1 MAEPVKPRNWRR
13 QRSKEV
19 RHTSEIHRVEG
30 LPQEVKDYLQQ
41 VAELLNKIGH
51 KVAELERQRDEDAR
65 ETRRIC
71 EALDKRISSVTVNI
85 RGAA

>member
-1 MAEPVKPRNWRR
+1 MANDPVIELARR
-13 QRSKEV
+13 KKAGT
-19 RHTSEIHRVEG
+19 HTREITHVES
-30 LPQEVKDYLQQ
+30 LPEEVKTYLREM
-41 VAELLNKIGH
+41 AELLNRLGL

-71 EALDKRISSVTVNI
+71 KALDERISSVSVNI